1 LVARFAD
8 AAGRNSFAPWLDA
21 RLEPAA
27 GGGTTLTGT
36 IGLHPAVRAFMP
48 VFAGVAGLI
57 AVAAVAGGIRLL
69 VLGYLSGLMPA
80 VLVPLAMAAVIA
92 ALRASNLQLPQR
104 YAGELLRDVDEI
116 LGPGAV
122 SAGPAA
128 QSSSA

>member
-1 LVARFAD
+1 
-8 AAGRNSFAPWLDA
+8 
-21 RLEPAA
+21 
-27 GGGTTLTGT
+27 
-36 IGLHPAVRAFMP
+36 MP

-69 VLGYLSGLMPA
+69 ILGYLSGLMPTVLVPT

-104 YAGELLRDVDEI
+104 HAGELLRDVDGI
-116 LGPGAV
+116 LGPGAA